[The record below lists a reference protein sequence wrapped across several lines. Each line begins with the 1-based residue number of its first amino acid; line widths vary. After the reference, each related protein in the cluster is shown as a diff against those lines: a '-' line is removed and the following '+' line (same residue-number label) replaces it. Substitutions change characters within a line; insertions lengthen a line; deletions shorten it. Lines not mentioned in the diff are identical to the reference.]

1 MEDGVKK
8 YLLLFTLFFSI
19 LYSTVFA
26 QQDNNTA
33 QEIFVTGLAVPTSQS
48 KAGIGITTITQEQI
62 QSINPSTFD
71 EILRYVPGIVIRQNS
86 AGKLTSLSMRG
97 GNSGSTMILIDG
109 NPLSDAAG
117 ISNDIDL
124 SSIPVDNIE
133 KIEIVKGPLSAS
145 LGASAINGA
154 INIIT
159 KKGGKKTIQTS
170 AQIQSSLLSQY
181 YTGNASIYGSKSI
194 IDYRINGSYLY
205 DENVSAAA
213 YKYGNTENDPD
224 AMGHFSAYLGI
235 KPDDYSK
242 TSFYVDYTD
251 RTSDLD
257 NGGGPNNDNNDYLQ
271 KTKRVS
277 AAFKTS
283 YLYNDIWEPSLNI
296 NYVYQDRIYGASSQ
310 IRNDTNDIF
319 DGHTLTADF
328 QNNIYIIDEFTL
340 TAGINYE
347 YSQIYSRSSA
357 ILESNKNR
365 NSYAGYMQGTINL
378 FDSWTTIIA
387 FRGLKDDNMEFAPL
401 YRVSSTYDIKK
412 INLQIKAAVGN
423 GALSPSL
430 YQLYDPAF
438 GNSSLKMQKSFAYEV
453 GFTNTLFNKI
463 ITYGLSW
470 FDNYY
475 NNMIMYGSY
484 IDNNNNI
491 KTGFYNETNTHTR
504 GIEAEINVKP
514 VKYINF
520 GSTYTWMQTFNV
532 DGNPLAR
539 RPEHQ
544 VSAYINIIPL
554 EKLKINIGLTYNG
567 ESIATIYETADINDD
582 YFLLNANISY
592 QINDNLEIYLKG
604 TNLTNTEYEEIYGYG
619 TKGIEIFAGIK
630 AKI

>member
-1 MEDGVKK
+1 MKK

-109 NPLSDAAG
+109 NPLSDASG

-554 EKLKINIGLTYNG
+554 EKLKINIGLIYNG
-567 ESIATIYETADINDD
+567 ESIATIYEMADINDD

-604 TNLTNTEYEEIYGYG
+604 TNLTNTEYEEISGYG
-619 TKGIEIFAGIK
+619 TKGIEIFAGLK

>member
-365 NSYAGYMQGTINL
+365 NSYTGYMQGTINL

-554 EKLKINIGLTYNG
+554 EKLKINIGLIYNG
-567 ESIATIYETADINDD
+567 ESIATIYEMADINDD

-604 TNLTNTEYEEIYGYG
+604 TNLTNTEYEEISGYG
-619 TKGIEIFAGIK
+619 TKGIEIFAGLK

>member
-181 YTGNASIYGSKSI
+181 YTGNASLYGSKDI

-235 KPDDYSK
+235 KPDNYSK

-347 YSQIYSRSSA
+347 YSQIYSRSSS

-378 FDSWTTIIA
+378 FESWTTIIA

-412 INLQIKAAVGN
+412 IDLQIKAAVGN

-554 EKLKINIGLTYNG
+554 EKLKINIGLIYNG

-619 TKGIEIFAGIK
+619 TKGIEIFAGLK

>member
-251 RTSDLD
+251 RTSALD
-257 NGGGPNNDNNDYLQ
+257 NGGGPNN
-271 KTKRVS
+271 
-277 AAFKTS
+277 AFKTS

-554 EKLKINIGLTYNG
+554 EKLKINIGLIYNG

-619 TKGIEIFAGIK
+619 TKGIEIFAGLK

>member
-1 MEDGVKK
+1 MKQYK
-8 YLLLFTLFFSI
+8 SIFLLFSIFFFSNS
-19 LYSTVFA
+19 LYA
-26 QQDNNTA
+26 QQSSFS
-33 QEIFVTGLAVPTSQS
+33 QEIFVTGLTVPTAVS

-62 QSINPSTFD
+62 QAVNPSTFD
-71 EILRYVPGIVIRQNS
+71 EILRYVPGLVIRQNA
-86 AGKLTSLSMRG
+86 AGKLTSLSIRG
-97 GNSGSTMILIDG
+97 GNSGSTMIMVDG
-109 NPLSDAAG
+109 IPLTDAAG
-117 ISNDIDL
+117 INNDIDL

-133 KIEIVKGPLSAS
+133 KIEVVKGLLSAS
-145 LGASAINGA
+145 LGAAAMNGA

-159 KKGGKKTIQTS
+159 KKGGDKPVQAS

-181 YTGNASIYGSKSI
+181 YTGNASLYGSKDI

-213 YKYGNTENDPD
+213 YKYSNTENDPD
-224 AMGHFSAYLGI
+224 AMGHFSAYIGAA
-235 KPDDYSK
+235 PVDESK
-242 TSFYVDYTD
+242 TSFYIDYTD

-257 NGGGPNNDNNDYLQ
+257 NGGGPNNDNTDYMQ

-283 YLYNDIWEPSLNI
+283 YLYNEIWEPSLNI
-296 NYVYQDRIYGASSQ
+296 NYVYQDRIYGASKE

-328 QNNIYIIDEFTL
+328 QNNIYILDEFTL

-347 YSQIYSRSSA
+347 YSQIYSRSSS

-365 NSYAGYMQGTINL
+365 NSYAGYLQGTINL
-378 FDSWTTIIA
+378 FESWTTIIA

-412 INLQIKAAVGN
+412 IDFQIKAAAGN
-423 GALSPSL
+423 GTLSPSL

-438 GNSSLKMQKSFAYEV
+438 GNSNLKMQKSFAYEI
-453 GFTNTLFNKI
+453 GFTNGLFNKI
-463 ITYGLSW
+463 VTYGLSW

-475 NNMIMYGSY
+475 NNMIMYGSF
-484 IDNNNNI
+484 IDDNNNI
-491 KTGFYNETNTHTR
+491 KTGFYNETSTHTR

-544 VSAYINIIPL
+544 VSAYINIIPI
-554 EKLKINIGLTYNG
+554 EKLKINIGLIYNG
-567 ESIATIYETADINDD
+567 ESVATIYETAGLNDD

-592 QINDNLEIYLKG
+592 KINDNIEVYLKG

-619 TKGIEIFAGIK
+619 TKGIEIFLGLK

>member
-1 MEDGVKK
+1 MKK

-97 GNSGSTMILIDG
+97 GNNGSTMILIDG

-365 NSYAGYMQGTINL
+365 NSYAGYMQCTINL

-554 EKLKINIGLTYNG
+554 EKLKINIGLIYNG

-604 TNLTNTEYEEIYGYG
+604 TNLTNTEYEEISGYG

>member
-1 MEDGVKK
+1 MKK

-97 GNSGSTMILIDG
+97 GNNGSTMILIDG

-554 EKLKINIGLTYNG
+554 EKLKINIGLIYNG
-567 ESIATIYETADINDD
+567 ESIATIYEMADINDD

-619 TKGIEIFAGIK
+619 TKGIEIFAGLK

>member
-1 MEDGVKK
+1 MKQYK
-8 YLLLFTLFFSI
+8 SIFLLFSIFFFSNS
-19 LYSTVFA
+19 LYA
-26 QQDNNTA
+26 QQSSFS
-33 QEIFVTGLAVPTSQS
+33 QEIFVTGLSVPVSES

-62 QSINPSTFD
+62 QAINPSTFD
-71 EILRYVPGIVIRQNS
+71 EILRYVPGLVIRQNA
-86 AGKLTSLSMRG
+86 AGKLTSLSIRG
-97 GNSGSTMILIDG
+97 GNSGSTMILLDG
-109 NPLSDAAG
+109 NPLSDASG

-145 LGASAINGA
+145 LGAYAINGA

-159 KKGGKKTIQTS
+159 KKGGKKPVQAS

-181 YTGNASIYGSKSI
+181 YTGNASLYGSKDM

-235 KPDDYSK
+235 KPDDLSK
-242 TSFYVDYTD
+242 TSFYIDYTD

-257 NGGGPNNDNNDYLQ
+257 NGGGPNNDNTDYMQ

-283 YLYNDIWEPSLNI
+283 YLYNEIWEPSLNI
-296 NYVYQDRIYGASSQ
+296 NYVYQDRIYGASKE

-328 QNNIYIIDEFTL
+328 QNNIYILDEFTL

-347 YSQIYSRSSA
+347 FNQIYSRTG
-357 ILESNKNR
+357 ILENNKNK
-365 NSYAGYMQGTINL
+365 NSYAGYLQAMINL
-378 FDSWTTIIA
+378 FDSWNTVIA
-387 FRGLKDDNMEFAPL
+387 FRGLKVDNTDFIPL
-401 YRVSSTYDIKK
+401 YRISSVYDITPVD
-412 INLQIKAAVGN
+412 LQIKAAAGN
-423 GALSPSL
+423 GAMSPSL
-430 YQLYDPAF
+430 YQLYDPVF
-438 GNSSLKMQKSFAYEV
+438 GNSSLKLQESFAYEA
-453 GFTNTLFNKI
+453 GFTHGLLDKMI
-463 ITYGLSW
+463 VYGLSW

-475 NNMIMYGSY
+475 NNMIAYGSY
-484 IDNNNNI
+484 IDENNSI
-491 KTGFYNETNTHTR
+491 KTGFYNETKTHTR
-504 GIEAEINVKP
+504 GIEAEFKINP

-520 GSTYTWMQTFNV
+520 GAAYTWLQTFNI

-544 VSAYINIIPL
+544 VTAYINIIPI
-554 EKLKINIGLTYNG
+554 KALKINIGFIYNG
-567 ESIATIYETADINDD
+567 ESVATIYENSSLNDD

-592 QINDNLEIYLKG
+592 QINDNIQVYIKG
-604 TNLTNTEYEEIYGYG
+604 TNLTNTQYEEIYGYG
-619 TKGIEIFAGIK
+619 TKGIEIFLGLK

>member
-8 YLLLFTLFFSI
+8 SLLLFILCFSTF
-19 LYSTVFA
+19 YSNAFA
-26 QQDNNTA
+26 QKDNNP
-33 QEIFVTGLAVPTSQS
+33 QEIFVTGLSVPVSES

-62 QSINPSTFD
+62 QAINPSTFD
-71 EILRYVPGIVIRQNS
+71 EILRYVPGLVIRQNS

-97 GNSGSTMILIDG
+97 GNSGSTMILLDG

-159 KKGGKKTIQTS
+159 KKGGKKPVQAA
-170 AQIQSSLLSQY
+170 AQLQSSILSQY
-181 YTGNASIYGSKSI
+181 FTGNASLYGSKNR
-194 IDYRINGSYLY
+194 IDYRINAAYLY
-205 DENVSAAA
+205 DENVSSAA

-224 AMGHFSAYLGI
+224 AMGHFSAYIGAA
-235 KPDDYSK
+235 PVDESK
-242 TSFYVDYTD
+242 TSFYIDYTD

-257 NGGGPNNDNNDYLQ
+257 NGGGANNDNPDYMQ
-271 KTKRVS
+271 QTKRVS
-277 AAFKTS
+277 TAFKTS

-296 NYVYQDRIYGASSQ
+296 NYTYQDRIYGSSSQ
-310 IRNDTNDIF
+310 IKNDENDIF
-319 DGHTLTADF
+319 DGHSLNADF

-347 YSQIYSRSSA
+347 FNQIYSRTG
-357 ILESNKNR
+357 ILENNKNK
-365 NSYAGYMQGTINL
+365 NSYAGYLQAMINL
-378 FDSWTTIIA
+378 FDSWNTVIA
-387 FRGLKDDNMEFAPL
+387 FRGLKVDNTDFIPL
-401 YRVSSTYDIKK
+401 YRISSVYDITPVD
-412 INLQIKAAVGN
+412 LQIKVAAGN
-423 GALSPSL
+423 GAMSPSL
-430 YQLYDPAF
+430 YQLYDPVF
-438 GNSSLKMQKSFAYEV
+438 GNSSLKLQESFAYEA
-453 GFTNTLFNKI
+453 GFTHGLLDKMI
-463 ITYGLSW
+463 VYGLSW

-475 NNMIMYGSY
+475 NNMIAYGSY
-484 IDNNNNI
+484 IDENNSI
-491 KTGFYNETNTHTR
+491 KTGFYNETKTHTR
-504 GIEAEINVKP
+504 GIEAEFKINP

-520 GSTYTWMQTFNV
+520 GAAYTWLQTFNI

-544 VSAYINIIPL
+544 VTAYINIIPI
-554 EKLKINIGLTYNG
+554 KALKINIGFIYNG
-567 ESIATIYETADINDD
+567 ESVATIYENSSLNDD

-592 QINDNLEIYLKG
+592 QINDNIQVYIKG
-604 TNLTNTEYEEIYGYG
+604 TNLTNTQYEEIYGYG
-619 TKGIEIFAGIK
+619 TKGIEIFLGLK

>member
-357 ILESNKNR
+357 ILENNKNR

-554 EKLKINIGLTYNG
+554 EKLKINIGLIYNG

-619 TKGIEIFAGIK
+619 TKGIEIFAGLK

>member
-554 EKLKINIGLTYNG
+554 EKLKINIGLIYNG
-567 ESIATIYETADINDD
+567 ESIATIYEMADINDD

-619 TKGIEIFAGIK
+619 TKGIEIFAGLK

>member
-1 MEDGVKK
+1 MKK

-554 EKLKINIGLTYNG
+554 EKLKINIGLIYNG

-619 TKGIEIFAGIK
+619 TKGIEIFAGLK

>member
-8 YLLLFTLFFSI
+8 SLLLFILCFSTF
-19 LYSTVFA
+19 YSNAFA
-26 QQDNNTA
+26 QKDNNP
-33 QEIFVTGLAVPTSQS
+33 QEIFVTELSVPVSES

-62 QSINPSTFD
+62 QAINPSTFD
-71 EILRYVPGIVIRQNS
+71 EILRYVPGLVVRQNS

-97 GNSGSTMILIDG
+97 GNSGSTMILLDG
-109 NPLSDAAG
+109 NPLSDASG

-145 LGASAINGA
+145 LGAYAINGA

-159 KKGGKKTIQTS
+159 KKGGKKPVQAS

-181 YTGNASIYGSKSI
+181 YTGNASLYGSKDM

-205 DENVSAAA
+205 DENISAAA

-235 KPDDYSK
+235 KPDDLSK
-242 TSFYVDYTD
+242 TSFYIDYTD

-257 NGGGPNNDNNDYLQ
+257 NGGGPNNDNTDYMQ

-283 YLYNDIWEPSLNI
+283 YLYNEIWEPSLNI
-296 NYVYQDRIYGASSQ
+296 NYVYQDRIYGASKE

-319 DGHTLTADF
+319 DGHTFSADF
-328 QNNIYIIDEFTL
+328 QNNIYILDEFTL

-347 YSQIYSRSSA
+347 YSQIYSRSSS

-365 NSYAGYMQGTINL
+365 NSYAGYLQGTINL
-378 FDSWTTIIA
+378 FESWTTIIA

-412 INLQIKAAVGN
+412 IDLQIKAAAGN

-438 GNSSLKMQKSFAYEV
+438 GNSNLKMQKSFAYEI
-453 GFTNTLFNKI
+453 GFTNGLFNKI
-463 ITYGLSW
+463 VTYGLSW

-475 NNMIMYGSY
+475 NNMIMYGSF
-484 IDNNNNI
+484 IDDNNNI
-491 KTGFYNETNTHTR
+491 KTGFYNETSTHTR

-520 GSTYTWMQTFNV
+520 GSTYTYLQTFNV

-544 VSAYINIIPL
+544 VSAYINIIPI
-554 EKLKINIGLTYNG
+554 EKLKINIGLIYNG
-567 ESIATIYETADINDD
+567 ESVATIYETAGLNDD

-592 QINDNLEIYLKG
+592 KINDNIEVYLKG

-619 TKGIEIFAGIK
+619 TKGIEIFLGLK

>member
-357 ILESNKNR
+357 ILENNKNR

-554 EKLKINIGLTYNG
+554 EKLKINIGLIYNG

-604 TNLTNTEYEEIYGYG
+604 TNLTNTEYEEISGYG

>member
-1 MEDGVKK
+1 MKK

-181 YTGNASIYGSKSI
+181 YTGNASLYGSKDI

-235 KPDDYSK
+235 KPDNYSK

-347 YSQIYSRSSA
+347 YSQIYSRSSS

-378 FDSWTTIIA
+378 FESWTTIIA

-412 INLQIKAAVGN
+412 IDLQIKAAVGN

-554 EKLKINIGLTYNG
+554 EKLKINIGLIYNG

-619 TKGIEIFAGIK
+619 TKGIEIFAGLK

>member
-619 TKGIEIFAGIK
+619 TKGIEIFAGLK

>member
-283 YLYNDIWEPSLNI
+283 YLYNDIWELSLNI

-554 EKLKINIGLTYNG
+554 EKLKINIGLIYNG

-619 TKGIEIFAGIK
+619 TKGIEIFAGLK

>member
-554 EKLKINIGLTYNG
+554 EKLKINIGLIYNG
-567 ESIATIYETADINDD
+567 ESVATIYETANINDD

-619 TKGIEIFAGIK
+619 TKGIEIFAGLK

>member
-109 NPLSDAAG
+109 NPLSDASG

-554 EKLKINIGLTYNG
+554 EKLKINIGLIYNG
-567 ESIATIYETADINDD
+567 ESVATIYETADINDD

-619 TKGIEIFAGIK
+619 TKGIEIFAGLK